1 MTEKF
6 LHYIWQNGFFEQ
18 ENLKTNQG
26 NRLLIRYKGILNDD
40 AGPDFLNAQ
49 ILIDDILWAG
59 HVEIHKYSSDW
70 YAHGHEKDP
79 AYDNVILH
87 VVYQDNM
94 PVYNSNNQQ
103 IPTLELSKYID
114 KKVLK
119 TYRKLFENKT
129 FLPCQS
135 AVDKIDN
142 LRLVHFKHRLFIER
156 LEEKYHSVKKLLAE
170 TQNDWHQILYQ
181 TLLKY
186 TGGPVNKEAFA
197 LIGRLLPHKVF
208 IKYKDDLLK
217 LEALLFGVA
226 GLLNDNKYDDYY
238 RSLQKEYL
246 FLKNKHHL
254 KELPAGAVKFHR
266 LRPPNFPTVRLA
278 QFAGLYHLNG
288 HLFEKLLDIKNIDQA
303 SEILQVTASSYWDTH
318 YNFDKITKTKKKTTG
333 KAFVNLILINVVIP
347 LKFAY
352 QQHLGMYDNDTLI
365 DLMENLPAEQN
376 KIVKIYKNMHLPVK
390 NALDSQAFIQLHNN
404 YCIQNKCLSCDIGH
418 QILKH
423 GIL

>member
-1 MTEKF
+1 MNEKF

-18 ENLKTNQG
+18 ENLKTNQN
-26 NRLLIRYKGILNDD
+26 NRLLIRYKGLPNTD

-59 HVEIHKYSSDW
+59 HVEIHKYASDW

-87 VVYQDNM
+87 VVYEDNM
-94 PVYNSNNQQ
+94 PVYNSHNQQ
-103 IPTLELSKYID
+103 IPTFELSKYID

-119 TYRKLFENKT
+119 TYRKLFETKS
-129 FLPCQS
+129 FLPCKQ
-135 AVDKIDN
+135 AADKIDPFTLTN
-142 LRLVHFKHRLFIER
+142 FKYRLFIER
-156 LEEKYHSVKKLLAE
+156 LEEKYQNIKSILSE
-170 TQNDWHQILYQ
+170 TRNDWHQIFYQ

-186 TGGPVNKEAFA
+186 TGGPVNKEAFEW
-197 LIGRLLPHKVF
+197 LGQLLPHKIF
-208 IKYKDDLLK
+208 IKYKDDLFK

-226 GLLNDNKYDDYY
+226 GLLNDDKNDDYY
-238 RSLQKEYL
+238 RTLQKEYL
-246 FLKNKHHL
+246 YLKNKHRL
-254 KELPAGAVKFHR
+254 NELPAGSVKFHR

-278 QFAGLYHLNG
+278 QFARLYHQTG
-288 HLFEKLLDIKNIDQA
+288 HLFEKLLDIKSIDQA
-303 SEILQVTASSYWDTH
+303 NEILQVTASSYWDTH
-318 YNFDKITKTKKKTTG
+318 YNFDKTTKAKKKTTG

-352 QQHLGMYDNDTLI
+352 QQHLGDYDNDTLI

-376 KIVKIYKNMHLPVK
+376 KIVRIYKDMGLPVE
-390 NALDSQAFIQLHNN
+390 NALDSQAYLQLHHN

-418 QILKH
+418 YLLKQSR
-423 GIL
+423 I